1 MINQFDI
8 KPNSTRYLSLD
19 VLRGLTVALMIVV
32 NTPGNWG
39 AIYAPFKHAAWH
51 GFTITDLV
59 FPTFLFVVG
68 NAISFSIRKLKD
80 AGDTA
85 FLLKIFKRTL
95 IIFGI
100 GLFLNYFPFIEYNN
114 GELVFKNILNLRIWG
129 VLQRIAVCYFIGSL
143 IVYYFNT
150 RGAIAISVI
159 FLLAYWAILYYFGTA
174 GDPYSLEGNAVT
186 PVDLALLPAKN
197 LYQGFGISFDPEGF
211 LSTFPAVVNVVLG
224 FLAGKFIKEA
234 GNNISTVSKLAGTGI
249 LMLIVAQIWDTYFP
263 INKPIWTSSYV
274 LYTVGWDLLIISVLM
289 LVIEIFS
296 IKKWTY
302 FFEVF
307 GKNPLFIFALS
318 GMLIRLIYLIR
329 IEAVPLGSII
339 YTNLFV
345 SWLEDKNA
353 SLLFA
358 ITYMLLLWLIGY
370 VMDKRKIYIKV

>member
-1 MINQFDI
+1 MINQSH
-8 KPNSTRYLSLD
+8 KSNVSRYLSLD

-32 NTPGNWG
+32 NSPGDWG
-39 AIYAPFKHAAWH
+39 AIYPPFRHAQWH

-68 NAISFSIRKLKD
+68 NAMSFSLKKLKE
-80 AGDTA
+80 AGDAA
-85 FLLKIFKRTL
+85 FLKKVFIRTL

-129 VLQRIAVCYFIGSL
+129 VLQRIAVCYFFGSL

-150 RGAIAISVI
+150 RVTIFISTVI
-159 FLLAYWAILYYFGTA
+159 LLAYWAVLYYFGIP
-174 GDPYSLEGNAVT
+174 GNPYSLEGNAVAF
-186 PVDLALLPAKN
+186 VDLALLPAQN
-197 LYQGFGISFDPEGF
+197 LYHGFGISFDPEGL
-211 LSTFPAVVNVVLG
+211 LSTFPAVVNVILG
-224 FLAGKFIKEA
+224 FLAGKFIKKY
-234 GNNISTVSKLAGTGI
+234 GNNTSTVVKLAAAGI
-249 LMLIVAQIWDTYFP
+249 LLLTIAQVWNTAFP

-274 LYTVGWDLLIISVLM
+274 LYTVGWDLLVIAVLM

-296 IKKWTY
+296 VKKWTC

-307 GKNPLFIFALS
+307 GKNPLFIYALS
-318 GMLIRLIYLIR
+318 IMLIKFIYLIK
-329 IEAVPLGSII
+329 IDGVSLGIII
-339 YTNLFV
+339 YNFLFV

-358 ITYMLLLWLIGY
+358 LTYMLLLWAIGY
-370 VMDKRKIYIKV
+370 AMDKRKIYIKV